1 MISSLHGTVLHAD
14 ADVVVVEVGGVGLS
28 VAVSPQVAGGA
39 RVGER
44 IRLHTH
50 LVVRE
55 DALLLFG
62 FESRDELAVF
72 AQLLGVPGVG
82 PKSGMGVLSALTVGA
97 IAEAV
102 AAEDD
107 APFRRVSG
115 IGPKTAKLI
124 VVHLAGKL
132 AVVAAAPAASG
143 AVAGSVRVQVTE
155 ALVGLGWNERTAG
168 EALDAIAADADPGE
182 RGSVTALLRLALA
195 HLGPSRPRE
204 AARG

>member
-1 MISSLHGTVLHAD
+1 MISSLHGTVVLAD
-14 ADVVVVEVGGVGLS
+14 ADAVVVEVGGVGLS
-28 VAVSPQVAGGA
+28 VTVSPQLA
-39 RVGER
+39 RAARAGER

-55 DALLLFG
+55 DALALYG
-62 FESRDELAVF
+62 FETRDELAVF

-82 PKSGMGVLSALTVGA
+82 PKSGMGVLSAMTVPA

-107 APFRRVSG
+107 APFRKVSG

-124 VVHLAGKL
+124 VVHLTGKL
-132 AVVAAAPAASG
+132 AAPAVQTAPAS
-143 AVAGSVRVQVTE
+143 VAGVVQTQVTQ
-155 ALVGLGWNERTAG
+155 ALVGLGWNERTAA
-168 EALDAIAADADPGE
+168 EALDAILSDADASE

-195 HLGPSRPRE
+195 RLGPARPAE

>member
-1 MISSLHGTVLHAD
+1 MISSVHGIVLHAA
-14 ADVVVVEVGGVGLS
+14 ADVVAVEVGGVGLS
-28 VAVSPQVAGGA
+28 VTVSPQVARGA
-39 RVGER
+39 LVGER

-82 PKSGMGVLSALTVGA
+82 PKSGMGVLSALPVAA

-102 AAEDD
+102 ASEDD

-124 VVHLAGKL
+124 VVHLTGKL
-132 AVVAAAPAASG
+132 AAVAAPPAATG
-143 AVAGSVRVQVTE
+143 AVAVSVRAQVTE

-168 EALDAIAADADPGE
+168 EVLDTIASDADAGE

>member
-1 MISSLHGTVLHAD
+1 MISSVHGIVLHAD
-14 ADVVVVEVGGVGLS
+14 ADVVAVEVGGVGLS
-28 VAVSPQVAGGA
+28 VTVSPQVARGA
-39 RVGER
+39 LVGER

-124 VVHLAGKL
+124 VVHLTGKL
-132 AVVAAAPAASG
+132 AVVAAAPAASA
-143 AVAGSVRVQVTE
+143 AVAGSVRAQVTE

-168 EALDAIAADADPGE
+168 EVLDTIASDADAGE